1 MVVKA
6 ITQTLNSEIN
16 RTESFKTLY
25 SIIAMELGSVLNDKE
40 FNDYCV
46 FIKAF
51 RTDLG
56 CQIEFHDGGAKYD
69 ELIGDLVHVVYL
81 TLRTKL
87 KIVQD
92 YTFYYS
98 VNDQVL
104 CFLDER

>member
-16 RTESFKTLY
+16 RKESFKTLY
-25 SIIAMELGSVLNDKE
+25 SIIAMELGNVLNNKE

-51 RTDLG
+51 KTDSG
-56 CQIEFHDGGAKYD
+56 CQIEFHDGGYKYD
-69 ELIGDLVHVVYL
+69 EIIDDLVHVVYL
-81 TLRTKL
+81 TLTTKL
-87 KIVQD
+87 KIDQD

-98 VNDQVL
+98 VNEQVL